1 MASRRSVRSTRA
13 SEKKSQSGP
22 SPKKKVVPRR
32 TRGQTQRTGLRK
44 NKARESVVD
53 KNDEGAR
60 DIIDIINS
68 THEAKQA
75 STDEGVLADV
85 APAGGSDSEEDRC
98 SVSSVASGPSGLQ
111 NTNNEKRRPLS
122 SMCSACQKIN
132 QKAKKMKA
140 PVKDKLSDNGECR
153 GCVM

>member
-1 MASRRSVRSTRA
+1 MAPRRSVRSTRA

-22 SPKKKVVPRR
+22 SPKKKVVPHR

-75 STDEGVLADV
+75 STDVVLAEV
-85 APAGGSDSEEDRC
+85 APGGGSDSEEDRC

-111 NTNNEKRRPLS
+111 NTNNDKWRPSS
-122 SMCSACQKIN
+122 SMCSACQKIH
-132 QKAKKMKA
+132 QKTKKMKV
-140 PVKDKLSDNGECR
+140 PVKDKLSDNGECT

>member
-22 SPKKKVVPRR
+22 SPKKKVVPHR
-32 TRGQTQRTGLRK
+32 TRVQTQRTGLRRS
-44 NKARESVVD
+44 KAHESVVD
-53 KNDEGAR
+53 KNNEGAR

-68 THEAKQA
+68 TREARQA
-75 STDEGVLADV
+75 STDEGVLAEV
-85 APAGGSDSEEDRC
+85 APGGGSDSEEDR
-98 SVSSVASGPSGLQ
+98 STVSSVASGPSGLQ
-111 NTNNEKRRPLS
+111 NTNNDKWRPS
-122 SMCSACQKIN
+122 SGMCPACQKIH

-140 PVKDKLSDNGECR
+140 PVKDKLSDNGECT